1 MAETKNQNA
10 GEQSASPSIN
20 VLTQYIKDFSFENP
34 NAPDS
39 LRPQDKAPE
48 IDLQVSV
55 AAKPVGDSE
64 FESELKLNGSAKN
77 GQTVLFAFEL
87 VYAGIFRMKDI
98 PQDQLH
104 PVVMIE
110 CPRLL
115 FPFARQIVADAVR
128 NGGFPPLYMDPI
140 DFVSLYRQQAEQAQ
154 KAAQNDN
161 KTVN

>member
-1 MAETKNQNA
+1 MAETNDQNA
-10 GEQSASPSIN
+10 GGQGTAPAIN

-34 NAPDS
+34 NAPAS

-55 AAKPVGDSE
+55 GAKPVADSE
-64 FESELKLNGSAKN
+64 FESELKLTGSAKN
-77 GQTVLFAFEL
+77 GNQVLFAFEL
-87 VYAGIFRMKDI
+87 IYAGIFRMKDI
-98 PQDQLH
+98 PADQLH

-115 FPFARQIVADAVR
+115 FPFARQIIADAVR

-140 DFVSLYRQQAEQAQ
+140 DFVALYRQQAEQAQ
-154 KAAQNDN
+154 KGAQNEN
-161 KTVN
+161 KVVN